1 VFAIAASNGAA
12 AGYAMAFW
20 MAVLGTGVVTL
31 LKGRQVAFLLGLL
44 TIGFVWIV
52 AACRLAQPDSI
63 WARHF
68 YGERQRARARARHA

>member
-1 VFAIAASNGAA
+1 VIGIAVSNGAA
-12 AGYAMAFW
+12 AAFSMAFW
-20 MAVLGTGVVTL
+20 TAVIGTGVITF

-68 YGERQRARARARHA
+68 YGDRQRARARARHA

>member
-1 VFAIAASNGAA
+1 MIGIAAGNGAVA
-12 AGYAMAFW
+12 AYSTAFW
-20 MAVLGTGVVTL
+20 MAVIGTGVITL